1 MNTALYCMGTKR
13 TRRDETHETHESP
26 TVTRWATRPATATR
40 RAKGGACSEGS
51 QLPGGG
57 IRVCGPGARG
67 ALTRDP
73 THASAH
79 HGAMPSPQE
88 PEERSQSV
96 WAHVLRP

>member
-1 MNTALYCMGTKR
+1 
-13 TRRDETHETHESP
+13 
-26 TVTRWATRPATATR
+26 
-40 RAKGGACSEGS
+40 
-51 QLPGGG
+51 
-57 IRVCGPGARG
+57 VCGPGARG

-96 WAHVLRP
+96 WAHVLRPEILSAASAAKRKVGPCLP